1 VRLRPQRCVL
11 VLHGVRLERK
21 VLQTVEASG
30 LGGYL
35 PCTLESMHVA
45 ELELVSTRRHTLAH
59 PGRPLARPLAHPCPE
74 PKPRPKPKPKW
85 EPKREPHPEQVL
97 QLVPLLRFAGHLL
110 RQLTHRRSLAWKQER
125 PPPLSWVMFTKG
137 HEKGWREV
145 IEHTGWLLGEFYG
158 VLVPQGKVWH

>member
-1 VRLRPQRCVL
+1 MRLRPQRCVL

-59 PGRPLARPLAHPCPE
+59 TLGPSPG
-74 PKPRPKPKPKW
+74 
-85 EPKREPHPEQVL
+85 
-97 QLVPLLRFAGHLL
+97 
-110 RQLTHRRSLAWKQER
+110 
-125 PPPLSWVMFTKG
+125 PPPA
-137 HEKGWREV
+137 
-145 IEHTGWLLGEFYG
+145 
-158 VLVPQGKVWH
+158 PPPP